1 MLSRIKQIY
10 KKDVA
15 AIFSLNVVS
24 TLVKML
30 AGFVS
35 VKVVAVLVGPA
46 GIALMGQLSN
56 FSSIAQTFS
65 TGGINNGITKY
76 IASTKESGG
85 EVRYIRA
92 AVWIVGIFTLLTGF
106 ILLFGS
112 SYFSIRV
119 LKDSMYQ
126 PIFMVFGLTIG
137 LYAFNTMLVAV
148 LNGYKEFKKYVR
160 VNIVGSLVS
169 LCFSIILS
177 YVYGVYGAL
186 LAMVTYQSV
195 VLLVTLQQVASSSWF
210 RVDHFIGR
218 FDIEAVKKLAN
229 YSLMAFVSAA
239 TVPVSQLIVRNY
251 TVETISLTQA
261 GIWEG
266 MNRISNMYL
275 MVITSSLSVY
285 YLPRLAEIKSD
296 VELRN
301 EIFSIYKMVI
311 PFLLLA
317 TLGIYGMRDI
327 IINLLFNKEFE
338 GMRELFAYQLLGDFF
353 KITSWLLAYL
363 MLARSMTKLF
373 VVSEVLFSV
382 SFALLAMG
390 FIDMYGEIGATLA
403 YALNYFLY
411 LATVLIIFRKI
422 ICFHEK

>member
-92 AVWIVGIFTLLTGF
+92 AVWIVGIFSLLIGF
-106 ILLFGS
+106 ILLIGS
-112 SYFSIRV
+112 SYFSTWV
-119 LKDSMYQ
+119 LKDTRYQ
-126 PIFMVFGLTIG
+126 SIFLVFGLTIG

-195 VLLVTLQQVASSSWF
+195 VLLVTLQQIASSSWF
-210 RVDHFIGR
+210 RIDHFIGR
-218 FDIEAVKKLAN
+218 FDREAVKKLAH

-327 IINLLFNKEFE
+327 IITLLFNKEFE

-353 KITSWLLAYL
+353 KIASWLLAYL

-390 FIDMYGEIGATLA
+390 FIDMYGEIGATSA

-411 LATVLIIFRKI
+411 LGVMMLVFRKLL
-422 ICFHEK
+422 FG

>member
-92 AVWIVGIFTLLTGF
+92 AVWIVGIFSLLIGF
-106 ILLFGS
+106 ILLIGS
-112 SYFSIRV
+112 SYFSTWV
-119 LKDSMYQ
+119 LRDTRYQ
-126 PIFMVFGLTIG
+126 SIFLVFGLTIG

-195 VLLVTLQQVASSSWF
+195 VLLVTIQQIASSSWF

-218 FDIEAVKKLAN
+218 FDREAVKKLAH

-327 IINLLFNKEFE
+327 IITLLFNQEFE

-373 VVSEVLFSV
+373 VVSEVVFSV
-382 SFALLAMG
+382 SFVLLAIG
-390 FIDMYGEIGATLA
+390 FINMYGEIGATLA

-411 LATVLIIFRKI
+411 LGVMVFVFRKLL
-422 ICFHEK
+422 FVR

>member
-1 MLSRIKQIY
+1 VLSRIKQIY

-92 AVWIVGIFTLLTGF
+92 AVWIVGIFSLLIGF
-106 ILLFGS
+106 ILLIGS
-112 SYFSIRV
+112 SYFSTWV
-119 LKDSMYQ
+119 LKDTRYQ
-126 PIFMVFGLTIG
+126 SIFLVFGLTIG

-195 VLLVTLQQVASSSWF
+195 VLLVTLQQIASSSWF
-210 RVDHFIGR
+210 RIDHFIGR
-218 FDIEAVKKLAN
+218 FDREAVKKLAH

-327 IINLLFNKEFE
+327 IITLLFNKEFE

-353 KITSWLLAYL
+353 KIASWLLAYL
-363 MLARSMTKLF
+363 MLARSMSKLF

-382 SFALLAMG
+382 SFALLAMC
-390 FIDMYGEIGATLA
+390 FIDMYGEIGATSA

-411 LATVLIIFRKI
+411 LGVMMLVFRKLL
-422 ICFHEK
+422 FAKK

>member
-92 AVWIVGIFTLLTGF
+92 AVWIVGIFSLLIGF
-106 ILLFGS
+106 ILLIGS
-112 SYFSIRV
+112 SYFSTWV
-119 LKDSMYQ
+119 LKDTRYQ
-126 PIFMVFGLTIG
+126 SIFLVFGLTIG

-195 VLLVTLQQVASSSWF
+195 VLLVTLQQIASSSWF
-210 RVDHFIGR
+210 RIDHFIGR
-218 FDIEAVKKLAN
+218 FDREAVKKLAH

-327 IINLLFNKEFE
+327 IITLLFNKEFE

-353 KITSWLLAYL
+353 KIASWLLAYL
-363 MLARSMTKLF
+363 MLARSMSKLF

-382 SFALLAMG
+382 SFALLAMC
-390 FIDMYGEIGATLA
+390 FIDMYGEIGATSA

-411 LATVLIIFRKI
+411 LGVMMLVFRKLL
-422 ICFHEK
+422 FAKK

>member
-92 AVWIVGIFTLLTGF
+92 AVWIVGIFSLLIGF
-106 ILLFGS
+106 ILLIGS
-112 SYFSIRV
+112 SYFSTWV
-119 LKDSMYQ
+119 LKDTRYQ
-126 PIFMVFGLTIG
+126 SIFLVFGLTIG

-195 VLLVTLQQVASSSWF
+195 VLLVTLQQIASSSWF
-210 RVDHFIGR
+210 RIDHFIGR
-218 FDIEAVKKLAN
+218 FDREAVKKLAH

-327 IINLLFNKEFE
+327 IITLLFNKEFE

-353 KITSWLLAYL
+353 KIASWLLAYL

-411 LATVLIIFRKI
+411 LGVMVLVFRKLL
-422 ICFHEK
+422 FA

>member
-1 MLSRIKQIY
+1 MTRKDRCKFLRIDIVK
-10 KKDVA
+10 
-15 AIFSLNVVS
+15 IFSLNVVS

-56 FSSIAQTFS
+56 FSSIVQTLS

-76 IASTKESGG
+76 IASTKGERG
-85 EVRYIRA
+85 EVRYIRS
-92 AVWIVGIFTLLTGF
+92 AVWIVGFFSLSVGITLL
-106 ILLFGS
+106 IGS
-112 SYFSIRV
+112 SSFSAWV
-119 LKDSMYQ
+119 LKDSTYQ
-126 PIFMVFGLTIG
+126 SIFIVFGLTIS

-195 VLLVTLQQVASSSWF
+195 VLLVTIQQIASSSWF

-218 FDIEAVKKLAN
+218 FDREAVKKLAH

-327 IINLLFNKEFE
+327 IITLLFNQEFE
-338 GMRELFAYQLLGDFF
+338 GMRELFIYQLLGDFF
-353 KITSWLLAYL
+353 KICSWLLGYQIIAK
-363 MLARSMTKLF
+363 SMIKTFLF
-373 VVSEVLFSV
+373 TEIGFNV

-390 FIDMYGEIGATLA
+390 FIDVYGEIGATLA

-411 LATVLIIFRKI
+411 LGVMVFIFRKLL
-422 ICFHEK
+422 FAKK